1 MHASLSFT
9 GRVAAPAPTRRG
21 DAQVRITAAHIF
33 IYESRVGGFVFES
46 SSDLSAKGQ
55 RGT

>member
-46 SSDLSAKGQ
+46 SSELSAKGQ